1 MMIVRV
7 ILALFVTLT
16 IFQCE
21 GYSLLPTQKIQR
33 SSSFIRYNPNLKYEN
48 VVSQSRISPFA
59 LKMQE
64 NAVVSKE
71 EKKGL
76 TLNKGTLSILGGFL
90 SHLALGTIYCWG
102 NFISYSPL
110 NLRFFD
116 GTVKSG
122 IPPDALYVLP
132 ITFLAQTIVM
142 PFAQNVFKA
151 IGASK
156 SLLLGSWIAA
166 ASVYLASY
174 QTTLLNFI
182 LTYSVLFGV
191 GLGIGYAAPMYA
203 GWKWLPKNKGLVSG
217 GVLAGFG
224 GGGFLF
230 SLIGSKIVNPTGINP
245 VGGQFPAEVYNR
257 FPAMLRTLSVF
268 YAVLGLLGSLLVSEP
283 EAEASSATSSAAPAQ
298 TVTGVTVKEALS
310 SWQFWWMELMVILS
324 ATAGLNTVVIYKQ
337 FAATAAVLAGD
348 RFQALVGGIGALFNG
363 SGRLFWGN
371 LSDKIGFKKSF
382 TILTILQ
389 LVLMLTYQF
398 SRISKPAFAVNT
410 CLLFFC
416 LAGNLAL
423 IPPAVQ
429 RMFGFKAGTII
440 YGIIYSAFAIA
451 SILGGMLTKSLVKSF
466 GYETVFKIMAG
477 MSILA
482 TAMVSILK
490 PLKNYDES
498 TV

>member
-1 MMIVRV
+1 MMIFPIAFL
-7 ILALFVTLT
+7 ILVVLAIQINAYSMLPASR
-16 IFQCE
+16 
-21 GYSLLPTQKIQR
+21 GYQTSSL
-33 SSSFIRYNPNLKYEN
+33 SRYNLLSRNQRNLN
-48 VVSQSRISPFA
+48 LVASTLRSNRLVLSSQETAI
-59 LKMQE
+59 
-64 NAVVSKE
+64 AVDK

-76 TLNKGTLSILGGFL
+76 PINKGTASILGGFL

-102 NFISYSPL
+102 NFVSYSPL

-116 GTVKSG
+116 GKMRPG
-122 IPPDALYVLP
+122 PPDALYVLP

-142 PFAQNVFKA
+142 PFAQSIFKK

-156 SLLLGSWIAA
+156 SLLIGSWIAA

-230 SLIGSKIVNPTGINP
+230 SLIGSKLVNPKGLNP
-245 VGGQFPAEVYNR
+245 IGGQFPSEVYNR
-257 FPAMLRTLSVF
+257 FPTMLRTLAAF

-283 EAEASSATSSAAPAQ
+283 DTDKSSSTAAPAAPA
-298 TVTGVTVKEALS
+298 TGVTVKEALS

-337 FAATAAVLAGD
+337 FAATASVLAGD

-398 SRISKPAFAVNT
+398 SRISK
-410 CLLFFC
+410 
-416 LAGNLAL
+416 
-423 IPPAVQ
+423 
-429 RMFGFKAGTII
+429 
-440 YGIIYSAFAIA
+440 
-451 SILGGMLTKSLVKSF
+451 
-466 GYETVFKIMAG
+466 
-477 MSILA
+477 
-482 TAMVSILK
+482 VS
-490 PLKNYDES
+490 
-498 TV
+498 